1 MTKGL
6 KDITKSSRILKET
19 HDDYIRFTMKRATY
33 SDQGTYCL
41 VARNRHGADRAF
53 VHVMVKY
60 FQKISNLILTNDI
73 FFFFFLFNYLFIH
86 IWLIKID

>member
-73 FFFFFLFNYLFIH
+73 FFFFSI
-86 IWLIKID
+86 